1 MKPWLLL
8 IYCLAA
14 LEFSCHW
21 NLAQGQT
28 NAPGNGEKA
37 APTPP
42 AKGAKNNVDFS
53 AELAGVAAELKA
65 KFDLGKTNAADLQ
78 QSLTN
83 INTLILKHV
92 RDGNREQ
99 LARLYLLAAHT
110 YASGLN
116 DQARAEAIWGQVIRS
131 YPGTLAA
138 RAADESLL
146 APVKDLPEGLEVG
159 QRFPDFTSTD
169 VAGSFL
175 SVSGYRGQVT
185 MIDFWAT
192 WCGPC
197 RGEMPNVIAT
207 YQRYHAQGFEIIGVS
222 LDQDQD
228 SLVNF
233 VRTSHMPWRQY
244 FDGLGWDNKLAQKYG
259 VQSIPMD
266 YLLDRR
272 GVIIGKELRGAEL
285 GEAVSKALQ
294 GN

>member
-14 LEFSCHW
+14 LGFSCHW
-21 NLAQGQT
+21 NLAQAQT
-28 NAPGNGEKA
+28 NAPGSGEKA
-37 APTPP
+37 APP

-53 AELAGVAAELKA
+53 AGLAAVTAELKA
-65 KFDLGKTNAADLQ
+65 KFDQGKINAAELQ
-78 QSLTN
+78 ESLTN
-83 INTLILKHV
+83 INALILKHV

-116 DQARAEAIWGQVIRS
+116 DQARAEAIWGQVMRS

-159 QRFPDFTSTD
+159 QQFPDFTSTD
-169 VAGSFL
+169 VAGSLL
-175 SVSGYRGQVT
+175 SVSEYRGRVT

-197 RGEMPNVIAT
+197 RGEKPNVIAT
-207 YQRYHAQGFEIIGVS
+207 YQRYHAHGFEIIGVS
-222 LDQDQD
+222 LDQDQE

-233 VRTSHMPWRQY
+233 VRTSHMPWLQEDV
-244 FDGLGWDNKLAQKYG
+244 FLNFAVMAG
-259 VQSIPMD
+259 P
-266 YLLDRR
+266 
-272 GVIIGKELRGAEL
+272 IIFRGA
-285 GEAVSKALQ
+285 
-294 GN
+294 